1 MENYN
6 DYMEMARDVRKE
18 LETQRDIYITKVG
31 DMDGYLQMLDAAEKA
46 CRETGKLKAEIE
58 TLQQQLAEERRQRTE
73 METRMNEMGKL
84 SAGMARKAAQDDFHK
99 ALRTYLNVSKR
110 KTIGK
115 REAAKNVITD
125 LMTSAKLELPDDIM
139 EMLEHLDDEQTE
151 PKNVTVNGN
160 YVEAHNNGEVTV
172 KS

>member
-1 MENYN
+1 MENYT

-84 SAGMARKAAQDDFHK
+84 SAGMARCCGSRPKWGVRA
-99 ALRTYLNVSKR
+99 VSSASGSSRSKGSLGGGGW
-110 KTIGK
+110 K
-115 REAAKNVITD
+115 ENVI
-125 LMTSAKLELPDDIM
+125 AVCCI
-139 EMLEHLDDEQTE
+139 
-151 PKNVTVNGN
+151 
-160 YVEAHNNGEVTV
+160 A
-172 KS
+172 